1 MTTTIEEISFRVAGV
16 TNYKKSVKQA
26 CHDIAEDNGIPE
38 YSKYYSNLTT
48 KEIREELKEFGD
60 RIFKYQ
66 DLSATDVELIPEP
79 DNKYDNNA
87 IKVLIFNNFVGYVP
101 SKIARTIRH
110 YFEDDKYSFISV
122 AEVKGGPYKEW
133 DDYEEKVITN
143 NDLDIGFEIY
153 LSIVDSSQEEEVKLE
168 SSEIITSVTVDEK
181 NEVCEVVKP
190 IVTESFEKTTNNDN
204 FADLSDESKISINQV
219 TINDLNEE
227 AKTDSAS
234 DITNK
239 EQVFEHTRKQKLTLS
254 KVAFAILYVFLII
267 FGATGIPILPILA
280 IPLTMWSIC
289 KLAKT
294 LINK

>member
-1 MTTTIEEISFRVAGV
+1 MTTTIEKISFRVAGV
-16 TNYKKSVKQA
+16 TNYKKAVKQA
-26 CHDIAEDNGIPE
+26 CNDIAEDNGIPE
-38 YSKYYSNLTT
+38 YSRYYGNLSA
-48 KEIREELKEFGD
+48 KEIREELEEYGLK
-60 RIFKYQ
+60 IYKYQ
-66 DLSATDVELIPEP
+66 DLDVFDIKLVPEP
-79 DNKYDNNA
+79 DNQYDSNA
-87 IKVLIFNNFVGYVP
+87 IKVLIFDHHVGYVP
-101 SKIARTIRH
+101 KKIARSIRH
-110 YFEDDKYSFISV
+110 YFDDTKYDFVLEGEI
-122 AEVKGGPYKEW
+122 KGGPYKEW

-190 IVTESFEKTTNNDN
+190 IVTKSFEKTTNNDN

-219 TINDLNEE
+219 TSNALNEE

-234 DITNK
+234 NITNK

-267 FGATGIPILPILA
+267 FGAIGIPILPILA
-280 IPLTMWSIC
+280 IPLTMWSIY